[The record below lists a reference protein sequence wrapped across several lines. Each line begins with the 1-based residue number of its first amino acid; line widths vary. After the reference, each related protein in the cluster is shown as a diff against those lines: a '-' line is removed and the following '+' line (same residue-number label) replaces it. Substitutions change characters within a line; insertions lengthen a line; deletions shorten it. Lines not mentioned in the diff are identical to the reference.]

1 MSTDQPT
8 PEQIEADIER
18 QREHLAETVDALHHR
33 LDVKAQAQA
42 RVADLKD
49 RATTDGGAPPPEL
62 VAAGAAALAGVTL
75 LIRRRR
81 R

>member
-42 RVADLKD
+42 KAADLKD
-49 RATTDGGAPPPEL
+49 RATTDGGVPRPEL